1 MNIEYSNQVTGSDF
15 RTTSENF
22 TIEGKFRKDAA
33 SGTVIE
39 LHASVRATQEPAG
52 SSDEIGFWGGKLR
65 YTLYGRSADQIA
77 EIIEAIE
84 NTVNSLSTAEPA
96 AE

>member
-22 TIEGKFRKDAA
+22 IIEGKFRKDAA

-39 LHASVRATQEPAG
+39 LHASVRAAKEPVG
-52 SSDEIGFWGGKLR
+52 SSDEVGFWGGKLR
-65 YTLYGRSADQIA
+65 YTLYGRSVEDIA
-77 EIIEAIE
+77 EITEAIE
-84 NTVNSLSTAEPA
+84 NTVNSISSADPAE
-96 AE
+96 

>member
-1 MNIEYSNQVTGSDF
+1 MNIEFSNQVTGSDF

-22 TIEGKFRKDAA
+22 IIEGKFRKDAA

-39 LHASVRATQEPAG
+39 LHASVRAAQEPVG

-65 YTLYGRSADQIA
+65 YTLYGRSAEEIA
-77 EIIEAIE
+77 EITEAIE
-84 NTVNSLSTAEPA
+84 NTVKSFSGADPAE
-96 AE
+96 